1 MHVHFTTQGNLLVFL
16 LLTGV
21 VVARARMSL
30 QTADMYATVLKDIL
44 NTCHTDTG
52 IQIEEHDSPLKGII
66 VDWKTAQINGI
77 QTAFGSGRANEL
89 LRECQVLLFEHILH
103 FVHNFIRLFIDIRFI
118 S

>member
-1 MHVHFTTQGNLLVFL
+1 MHACSFYYTRK
-16 LLTGV
+16 LTCIPFANRGS
-21 VVARARMSL
+21 RGKGL